1 VLDKLFFGPAP
12 HEHTDPTQRVA
23 GIAALPPDSKVIA
36 QLLASDPSPE
46 VRTAAATRCSDPAA
60 LATALKTEMD
70 PQVRAAIADSL
81 GKLLAATADDGIV
94 RTMLSAPE
102 CVDAVRAR
110 VALHSKDDERRR
122 IAINGIGDED
132 MLVDVALGAEHA
144 SVRLAAAE
152 RVHAPEALRRL
163 VKGARDKD
171 RGVARLARERL
182 DAISQRAENAQA
194 ADVLLTEA
202 EALVAQPGPILTAAV
217 ELDRRWK
224 ALVLGDDVERRARW
238 EDIGRRM
245 QQRFDRELRE
255 QRVHMQFEQRLN
267 HWLAA
272 LKPPSETAELP
283 VLRNELTA
291 LRGKNLDVVS
301 HMLERAREEK
311 ELFERGLARFTA
323 LRNVFTGQTNA
334 LFDRIG
340 LESLRSNAART
351 RKAIEASPFTRGL
364 RQAMGEFFASIRTDF
379 DAAARQSAEIH
390 EMMRAM
396 YARYAQEQGLETFVP
411 PPFSVLK
418 YQKEV
423 DRLERAYNEHFNTL
437 WNMVSKAKFPLM
449 RRFFETVA
457 SRAKRVYDVA
467 NRDVDAW
474 LRAVMGPLESQ
485 VKEHHLQLKRRLDS
499 IKRVH
504 SASDEL
510 EERISELE
518 QQKEALAA
526 QVRSLAREI
535 AAIDA
540 VVAAPDGLP
549 LAANG

>member
-12 HEHTDPTQRVA
+12 HEHTDPKQRLV
-23 GIAALPPDSKVIA
+23 GVAALPPDSKVIA
-36 QLLASDPSPE
+36 QLLAADPAPE

-60 LATALKTEMD
+60 LAAALTTEAD
-70 PQVRAAIADSL
+70 PQVRAAVADSL

-94 RTMLSAPE
+94 RTVLSAPE

-163 VKGARDKD
+163 YKGVRDKD

-245 QQRFDRELRE
+245 QQRFDRELQE

-272 LKPPSETAELP
+272 LRPPAETAELP
-283 VLRNELTA
+283 VLRNELNA
-291 LRGKNLDVVS
+291 LRGEAVASNDAS
-301 HMLERAREEK
+301 A
-311 ELFERGLARFTA
+311 LA
-323 LRNVFTGQTNA
+323 
-334 LFDRIG
+334 
-340 LESLRSNAART
+340 
-351 RKAIEASPFTRGL
+351 
-364 RQAMGEFFASIRTDF
+364 
-379 DAAARQSAEIH
+379 
-390 EMMRAM
+390 
-396 YARYAQEQGLETFVP
+396 
-411 PPFSVLK
+411 
-418 YQKEV
+418 
-423 DRLERAYNEHFNTL
+423 RLERAEQQIAE
-437 WNMVSKAKFPLM
+437 W
-449 RRFFETVA
+449 
-457 SRAKRVYDVA
+457 
-467 NRDVDAW
+467 
-474 LRAVMGPLESQ
+474 
-485 VKEHHLQLKRRLDS
+485 
-499 IKRVH
+499 
-504 SASDEL
+504 
-510 EERISELE
+510 ERIAPVLAAA
-518 QQKEALAA
+518 EALVVEAEQLATGTPIDDAQLPPLARARSRGAYAGTDAA
-526 QVRSLAREI
+526 LRGRVADHRAASSRGGPRDTAGTGGGPAAAARAAARGRAGARVRS
-535 AAIDA
+535 
-540 VVAAPDGLP
+540 VA
-549 LAANG
+549 